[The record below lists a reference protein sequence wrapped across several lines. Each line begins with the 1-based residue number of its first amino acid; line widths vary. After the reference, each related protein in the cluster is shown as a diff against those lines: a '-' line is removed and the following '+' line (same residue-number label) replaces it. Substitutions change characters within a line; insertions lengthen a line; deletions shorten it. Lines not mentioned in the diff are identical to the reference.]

1 MLYRT
6 LERMVARGMTEEL
19 REKVDTLY
27 ALGRLTE
34 EQYRALVGA

>member
-19 REKVDTLY
+19 REKIDTLY
-27 ALGRLTE
+27 LLGRLTKD
-34 EQYRALVGA
+34 QYRALVG